1 MVTTGF
7 QVTGRGFDRLE
18 KVAALTMGVY
28 LLHKWVD
35 LRLAD
40 AELIFGAGQWTASIP
55 WLTDG
60 IGRTLL
66 VWAAITVL
74 VAALRRWRAMR
85 RVL

>member
-1 MVTTGF
+1 
-7 QVTGRGFDRLE
+7 
-18 KVAALTMGVY
+18 MGVY

-40 AELIFGAGQWTASIP
+40 AELIFGAGQWTTSIP

-60 IGRTLL
+60 IGRALL
-66 VWAAITVL
+66 VWAATTVL